1 MPPEAAP
8 GHRPPRAPPRP
19 SPQHHGAQ
27 RSACLARPQEGE
39 RARGDSRGGRRSLA
53 TTSVCAPSVPVAPHG
68 PLPGPSRPLPPH
80 AAGAG
85 PALALTAPDSAPRGA
100 CRRWALLIPARGLA
114 GRPGAERGWGL
125 SETCP
130 SEYLLS
136 SVSRNY
142 LEVLLWLISPSFFS
156 FFHSHLFSFW
166 NSMNLLD

>member
-1 MPPEAAP
+1 MGTPAAGAAHSPLRLSAPRLCP
-8 GHRPPRAPPRP
+8 G
-19 SPQHHGAQ
+19 
-27 RSACLARPQEGE
+27 LA
-39 RARGDSRGGRRSLA
+39 A
-53 TTSVCAPSVPVAPHG
+53 G

-80 AAGAG
+80 TAGAG
-85 PALALTAPDSAPRGA
+85 PALALTAPDSAARGA

-142 LEVLLWLISPSFFS
+142 LEVLLWLISPSFF
-156 FFHSHLFSFW
+156 FFFPFPFILF
-166 NSMNLLD
+166 LELDESPGLTDPLTLVCFLS